1 MSRFPMIPSI
11 LKNKYIIASVIFAAW
26 MIFFDHN
33 DFFLQRARATELSDL
48 EESKAYYRDQ
58 IEKTLKELNNIEGNP
73 LSLEKI
79 AREKYLMKKDNE
91 DLFIIAEK

>member
-1 MSRFPMIPSI
+1 MSRFPVIPTI
-11 LKNKYIIASVIFAAW
+11 LKNKYMITAAIFATW

-33 DFFLQRARATELSDL
+33 DFFLQRARASELSDL

-58 IEKTLKELNNIEGNP
+58 IEKTRKELNNIEGNP